1 MKEVTKVLLVLATI
15 IFFGFTGI
23 KGFTS
28 HIYNRT
34 DCEQMNIDNIELRTG
49 IDIPAVSKVVCEFK
63 TAEQTK
69 VSVFTLD
76 KNQVDLPYY
85 TNRNGFIQKGNQ
97 YIKSGERA
105 DTKWAASLDATTW
118 ELTVSVQYKE

>member
-1 MKEVTKVLLVLATI
+1 MKEATKILIILVTI

-23 KGFTS
+23 KSFTN

-63 TAEQTK
+63 TAEQRK

-76 KNQVDLPYY
+76 KEQVDLAYY
-85 TNRNGFIQKGNQ
+85 TNRNDFIQKGNQ

-105 DTKWAASLDATTW
+105 DTKWVASLDATTW
-118 ELTVSVQYKE
+118 ELTVSVQYKN